1 MITVG
6 PQAFGTEDDLLEWM
20 TRPSPALVEFIPRLR
35 SPLVLLG
42 AGGKM
47 GPTLAVLAKRAA
59 REAGVDLDVVAV
71 SRFSDA
77 SLPTW
82 LKSQGVHPESVD
94 LLDRAAYGR
103 LPDSENVIYL
113 VGLKFGTDRDPS
125 ATWAANTVIP
135 TLAAERYAQTRW
147 SILSTGNVYPLS
159 EIESGGLKEDHPMT
173 PLGEYPNAAVARER
187 VFEFFSR
194 RGGQPMVALRLS
206 YAIDLRYGVLT
217 DLAGKIRRQDPI
229 DVTNGYFNCIW
240 QGDANEMVI
249 RALGLA
255 EAPLRA
261 VNLTGPATY
270 RVRDV
275 AERLG
280 KVMGIA
286 PIIQGQESSTALLSN
301 VDLMRRELGEPAT
314 SMDQMIGWVGQ
325 WVRAGG
331 RTYNRPTHFEVRDG
345 RY

>member
-1 MITVG
+1 MIAIA
-6 PQAFGTEDDLLEWM
+6 PQAFGTEDELLEWM
-20 TRPSPALVEFIPRLR
+20 TRPSPALVEFIPRLK

-59 REAGVDLDVVAV
+59 REAGVKLNVVAV

-77 SLPTW
+77 SLPAW
-82 LKSQGVHPESVD
+82 LKSQGVQPESAD
-94 LLDRAAYGR
+94 LLDRAAYRR
-103 LPDSENVIYL
+103 LPDSRNVLYL

-125 ATWAANTVIP
+125 ATWAVNTVVP
-135 TLAAERYAQTRW
+135 TLASERYPEARW
-147 SILSTGNVYPLS
+147 SILSTGNVYPLT
-159 EIESGGLKEDHPMT
+159 EIGSGGAKEDHPLT

-194 RGGQPMVALRLS
+194 RGEQPMVALRLS

-217 DLAGKIRRQDPI
+217 DLAGKIQRQDPI

-255 EAPLRA
+255 ESPLRA
-261 VNLTGPATY
+261 INLTGPGTY

-275 AERLG
+275 AESLG
-280 KVMGIA
+280 KVMGLA
-286 PIIQGQESSTALLSN
+286 PIIHGQETSTALLSN
-301 VDLMRRELGEPAT
+301 VDLMRRQLGEPAT
-314 SMDQMIGWVGQ
+314 SMDRMIGWVGQ
-325 WVRAGG
+325 WVGGGG